1 MVVVRRGGVLRETH
15 THGLTAHTG
24 CAHARRAHG
33 HTHTHLRLRT
43 FSSFHID
50 THRHTISVPFF
61 LHAHTFSSS
70 HICSPFILHTLTNT
84 NDSFTVGL
92 NHLCVCEFV
101 RVHTERSEVTYNQI
115 IPPFL
120 IFRGLCLDLRSA
132 LRELF
137 CLLSALRGGTGV
149 TSWP

>member
-1 MVVVRRGGVLRETH
+1 MLRETH
-15 THGLTAHTG
+15 THRLDAHTG
-24 CAHARRAHG
+24 CAHARRAER
-33 HTHTHLRLRT
+33 TDAHTHLRLRT
-43 FSSFHID
+43 FNSFHID
-50 THRHTISVPFF
+50 MHTHTHRDTISVSFF

-70 HICSPFILHTLTNT
+70 HICSPFILHTLTND

-137 CLLSALRGGTGV
+137 CLLSALRGSTGV
-149 TSWP
+149 TTWP